1 MDQVTIDEARTNLS
15 RLVEQAANGR
25 PFIIAEAG
33 RPLVKVVAVEQRET
47 AAGPRIGFM
56 DGEVLIPDDFDTMG
70 QEEIIQMFEE
80 GK

>member
-1 MDQVTIDEARTNLS
+1 MDQVTLDEARTNLS

-33 RPLVKVVAVEQRET
+33 RPLVKVVAVEQREEAT
-47 AAGPRIGFM
+47 RPLIGFM
-56 DGEVLIPDDFDTMG
+56 DGEGLIPDDFDTMG
-70 QEEIIQMFEE
+70 QDEIIRMFEH